1 MLYRVLYVII
11 NFLMIFLFVNCEG
24 IVKKSEK
31 RPDSDLQACYD
42 GFVIHKDKIIRT
54 QDSQQ
59 MGAKYLTEIDVNSES
74 DCIRFCC
81 VTDQCDVFVFEE
93 KVSTILFN
101 CFI

>member
-1 MLYRVLYVII
+1 MLYRVSYVII
-11 NFLMIFLFVNCEG
+11 NSLTLFLFVNCEG
-24 IVKKSEK
+24 IAKKSEK
-31 RPDSDLQACYD
+31 RSDGDLQTCYD

-93 KVSTILFN
+93 KVSMILFK
-101 CFI
+101 CFV